1 MIDLIFFAITL
12 YAKYI
17 IFFVY
22 LLLLGRGSHIIF
34 NKYLLKQSEK
44 SNLILETKAIIFYPI
59 IGVIILGNILITLN
73 YFIKLNDKFIPIIAI
88 ILLLPN
94 FQDLKLARQ
103 SFSKVI
109 F

>member
-1 MIDLIFFAITL
+1 VIDLIFFAVTL

-17 IFFVY
+17 IFFIY
-22 LLLLGRGSHIIF
+22 LLLLGRGSHRIF
-34 NKYLLKQSEK
+34 TNYLLRQSEK

-88 ILLLPN
+88 I
-94 FQDLKLARQ
+94 
-103 SFSKVI
+103 
-109 F
+109 